1 MQVATEIYSCKPPTR
16 VVVPFVGDLSS
27 NRFLLATS
35 NITDDNEIHLV
46 EYNSRNKN
54 VYSECIYK
62 HNGQIFGLSPCPYDP
77 ELCFAI
83 VGCDSDTKKGILYHL
98 GNLPLTHISE
108 EKDQDQDIPGEPE
121 ADNASADSISDAPD
135 NLDSAENPSN
145 PSHLEAAK
153 DTENAENAEN
163 LDTSEHIEASE
174 SADANVSADAG
185 AGADAAADSASAP
198 ASAPAPSDPTSVPA
212 SASVPVAA
220 PSSPI
225 DAAEGDAKHAD
236 ATPAEEAE
244 CLPDDK
250 RDVPA
255 ATPLPTELS
264 VLSTAPRDNI
274 VSAIWHPGNLEQ
286 GTLPHELILVYRSG
300 YAGYRVTDAGQLEE
314 LFFYSFKEPCQ
325 AAAWDPLHTQ
335 LLAVAQGRAVR
346 VINISDNSVLCCAEQ
361 AHAEAVQCM
370 EFNPNRPSILCTGGR
385 DGVVTLWHVSRRG
398 MEVEKTVQAHTHW

>member
-1 MQVATEIYSCKPPTR
+1 M
-16 VVVPFVGDLSS
+16 
-27 NRFLLATS
+27 
-35 NITDDNEIHLV
+35 

-77 ELCFAI
+77 EMCFAI
-83 VGCDSDTKKGILYHL
+83 VGCDSGNSSILSQSIDTKKGILYHL

-108 EKDQDQDIPGEPE
+108 EKDQDQNIPGEPE
-121 ADNASADSISDAPD
+121 ADNASVDSIADAPD
-135 NLDSAENPSN
+135 TTDAAEKPSN
-145 PSHLEAAK
+145 PEHLEAAK
-153 DTENAENAEN
+153 DSENPENPENLEHSQSAESLDAPEHPEAAENA
-163 LDTSEHIEASE
+163 DAIATSS
-174 SADANVSADAG
+174 SV
-185 AGADAAADSASAP
+185 
-198 ASAPAPSDPTSVPA
+198 PSDPSAA
-212 SASVPVAA
+212 SAALAA
-220 PSSPI
+220 PAMPAAPI
-225 DAAEGDAKHAD
+225 NAAEGETKQEDAI
-236 ATPAEEAE
+236 PAEEAE

-255 ATPLPTELS
+255 AAPLPTELT

-274 VSAIWHPGNLEQ
+274 VRWVRFGFLTRSAIWHPGNLEQ

-361 AHAEAVQCM
+361 AHADAVQCM

>member
-1 MQVATEIYSCKPPTR
+1 MP
-16 VVVPFVGDLSS
+16 
-27 NRFLLATS
+27 
-35 NITDDNEIHLV
+35 
-46 EYNSRNKN
+46 
-54 VYSECIYK
+54 
-62 HNGQIFGLSPCPYDP
+62 
-77 ELCFAI
+77 
-83 VGCDSDTKKGILYHL
+83 
-98 GNLPLTHISE
+98 
-108 EKDQDQDIPGEPE
+108 
-121 ADNASADSISDAPD
+121 
-135 NLDSAENPSN
+135 
-145 PSHLEAAK
+145 
-153 DTENAENAEN
+153 
-163 LDTSEHIEASE
+163 
-174 SADANVSADAG
+174 
-185 AGADAAADSASAP
+185 
-198 ASAPAPSDPTSVPA
+198 
-212 SASVPVAA
+212 AA
-220 PSSPI
+220 PI
-225 DAAEGDAKHAD
+225 NAAEGETKQEDAI
-236 ATPAEEAE
+236 PAEEAE

-255 ATPLPTELS
+255 AAPLPTELT

-274 VSAIWHPGNLEQ
+274 VRWVRFGFLTRSAIWHPGNLEQ

-361 AHAEAVQCM
+361 AHADAVQCM

>member
-1 MQVATEIYSCKPPTR
+1 M
-16 VVVPFVGDLSS
+16 
-27 NRFLLATS
+27 
-35 NITDDNEIHLV
+35 
-46 EYNSRNKN
+46 
-54 VYSECIYK
+54 
-62 HNGQIFGLSPCPYDP
+62 
-77 ELCFAI
+77 
-83 VGCDSDTKKGILYHL
+83 

-108 EKDQDQDIPGEPE
+108 EKDQDQNIPGEPE
-121 ADNASADSISDAPD
+121 ADNASVDSIADAPD
-135 NLDSAENPSN
+135 TTDAAEKPSN
-145 PSHLEAAK
+145 PEHLEAAK
-153 DTENAENAEN
+153 DSENPENPEN
-163 LDTSEHIEASE
+163 LEHSQSAESLDAPEHPEA
-174 SADANVSADAG
+174 A
-185 AGADAAADSASAP
+185 
-198 ASAPAPSDPTSVPA
+198 
-212 SASVPVAA
+212 
-220 PSSPI
+220 
-225 DAAEGDAKHAD
+225 AAEGETKQEDAI
-236 ATPAEEAE
+236 PAEEAE

-255 ATPLPTELS
+255 AAPLPTELT

-274 VSAIWHPGNLEQ
+274 VRWVRFGFLTRSAIWHPGNLEQ

-361 AHAEAVQCM
+361 AHADAVQCM